1 MANELTP
8 NAPNNPSE
16 SASQEAL
23 QKQAAQKV
31 FQQGEDIQAMAESQI
46 EKSRNEISRFD
57 DNNGFPKLDDK
68 IQTKATQLLGEI
80 PFENIIGAPLAA
92 AVKAQG
98 LAARE
103 TVEFIQA
110 IGFDSEGEGADKKNK
125 TRTIEFNYK
134 KTNDQGE
141 AQDATLVV
149 PLLTIVPIPYLSI
162 DSMTIGFTA
171 KINAKSEATKTDTN
185 KLDANAQASTNIN
198 YWAVKANFSAGVSSK
213 RESKA
218 AQTSSYS
225 VEYTMD
231 VNVHA
236 TNTDMPKGLQTVL
249 GILSESIIDKTQ
261 QKGTQTP

>member
-16 SASQEAL
+16 STSQEAL
-23 QKQAAQKV
+23 QKQAAQQV
-31 FQQGEDIQAMAESQI
+31 FQQGAAIQAMA
-46 EKSRNEISRFD
+46 KSEID
-57 DNNGFPKLDDK
+57 KAGETIAKMDNPPKVDK
-68 IQTKATQLLGEI
+68 EIQKHATQLLGEI

-92 AVKAQG
+92 AIKAQA

-103 TVEFIQA
+103 TVEFINA
-110 IGFDSEGEGADKKNK
+110 VAFVDDNKK
-125 TRTIEFNYK
+125 TRTIEFYYEKGNGEG
-134 KTNDQGE
+134 KTTT
-141 AQDATLVV
+141 AKLVV

-171 KINAKSEATKTDTN
+171 NINAKSESKKEDIATIKTE
-185 KLDANAQASTNIN
+185 ANAKAEGGIN
-198 YWAVKANFSAGVSSK
+198 LGYWNVKSEFSAGISSK

-218 AQTSSYS
+218 AQTSAYS

-236 TNTDMPKGLQTVL
+236 TNSDMPKGLQTVL
-249 GILSESIIDKTQ
+249 GILSQSITSQDVKEEN
-261 QKGTQTP
+261 KGKS